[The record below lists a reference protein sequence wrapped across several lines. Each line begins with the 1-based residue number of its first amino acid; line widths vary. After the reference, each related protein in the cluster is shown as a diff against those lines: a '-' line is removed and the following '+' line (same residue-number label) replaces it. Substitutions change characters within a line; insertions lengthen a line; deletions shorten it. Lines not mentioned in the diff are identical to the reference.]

1 MSRYRIVLADD
12 HALLR
17 LGLKKI
23 IGGESDLTVVGDVG
37 DGIALLSLL
46 KKVRTDMVILDI
58 SMPNL
63 RGIEATCEIKK
74 IHPRVKVLILTM
86 HKDVEF
92 LRQAIAAGADGYLL
106 KEAMD
111 TELFSAIGKIRS
123 GKIYICSHLVDKL
136 AHDWVQTS
144 QGNRKSADDKQILS
158 SRERE
163 VLKML
168 AEGKTSKEIAD
179 LLVISTRT
187 VEHHRANIQ
196 CKLNLK
202 KTADLVRY
210 AVQKGY
216 V

>member
-17 LGLKKI
+17 QGLKKI
-23 IGGESDLTVVGDVG
+23 IDGKSDLTVVGDVE
-37 DGIALLSLL
+37 DGIVLLSLL
-46 KKVRTDMVILDI
+46 KKVRTDMIILDV

-74 IHPRVKVLILTM
+74 LHPHIKVLIVTM

-92 LRQAIAAGADGYLL
+92 LHQAFAAGADGYLL

-111 TELFSAIGKIRS
+111 TELFSAIRKIRN
-123 GKIYICSHLVDKL
+123 GKIYICSQMLDMV

-144 QGNRKSADDKQILS
+144 QGNRKSADDKQLLS

-179 LLVISTRT
+179 FLVISTRT

-210 AVQKGY
+210 AIQKGY

>member
-12 HALLR
+12 HTLLR
-17 LGLKKI
+17 QGLKKI
-23 IGGESDLTVVGDVG
+23 IGGKSDLTVVGDVG

-46 KKVRTDMVILDI
+46 KKARSDMVILDI

-86 HKDVEF
+86 HNDVEF
-92 LRQAIAAGADGYLL
+92 LHQAIAAGADGYLL

-111 TELFSAIGKIRS
+111 TELFSAIRKIRS
-123 GKIYICSHLVDKL
+123 GKIYICSQMLDML
-136 AHDWVQTS
+136 AHDCVQTF
-144 QGNRKSADDKQILS
+144 QGNRKSADEKLVLS

-168 AEGKTSKEIAD
+168 AEGKTSKEIAA

-187 VEHHRANIQ
+187 VEHHRAKIQ

-202 KTADLVRY
+202 TTADLVRY
-210 AVQKGY
+210 AVRKGY

>member
-1 MSRYRIVLADD
+1 
-12 HALLR
+12 
-17 LGLKKI
+17 
-23 IGGESDLTVVGDVG
+23 
-37 DGIALLSLL
+37 
-46 KKVRTDMVILDI
+46 MVILDI

-74 IHPRVKVLILTM
+74 RHPRVKVLILTM

-92 LRQAIAAGADGYLL
+92 LHQAFAAGADGYLL

-111 TELFSAIGKIRS
+111 TELFSAIRKIRNGKIH
-123 GKIYICSHLVDKL
+123 ICSQMLDML
-136 AHDWVQTS
+136 ADDWVQTF
-144 QGNRKSADDKQILS
+144 QGNRKSADEKMVLS

-163 VLKML
+163 VLKLL

-187 VEHHRANIQ
+187 VDHHRANIQ

>member
-1 MSRYRIVLADD
+1 MRRYRIVLADD

-17 LGLKKI
+17 QGLKKI
-23 IGGESDLTVVGDVG
+23 IDGKSDLTVVGDVG

-46 KKVRTDMVILDI
+46 KKVRSDMVILDI
-58 SMPNL
+58 SMPKL

-74 IHPRVKVLILTM
+74 LHPRVKVLILTM

-92 LRQAIAAGADGYLL
+92 LHQAIAAGADGYLL

-111 TELFSAIGKIRS
+111 TELFSAIKKLRNGES
-123 GKIYICSHLVDKL
+123 YICSKL
-136 AHDWVQTS
+136 LDMVAHDWVQMS
-144 QGNRKSADDKQILS
+144 QGNRKSANDKLILS

-179 LLVISTRT
+179 LLFISTRT

-202 KTADLVRY
+202 KTADLVKY